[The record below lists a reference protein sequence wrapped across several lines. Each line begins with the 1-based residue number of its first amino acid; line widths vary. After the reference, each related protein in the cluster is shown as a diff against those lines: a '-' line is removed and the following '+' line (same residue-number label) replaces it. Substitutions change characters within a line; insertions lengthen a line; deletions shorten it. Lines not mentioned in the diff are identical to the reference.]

1 MATDDDDHDDMTM
14 VMVLILVMVMVIY
27 SIHSEY
33 RNYMNVYF
41 RLRISPGRATTIA
54 APMDFSLMHS
64 PSRKK
69 TFHNSN
75 GFFDIQS
82 VAL

>member
-33 RNYMNVYF
+33 RNYTLNVDF
-41 RLRISPGRATTIA
+41 RLRNSSGRATTIA
-54 APMDFSLMHS
+54 APYSS
-64 PSRKK
+64 CSI
-69 TFHNSN
+69 
-75 GFFDIQS
+75 DI
-82 VAL
+82 VDPHVVICEHAMANV